1 MNIVKNSATVIV
13 SILFLFLFLEIVL
26 RILGNNSRIDDFL
39 RDEPVVYQE
48 DIELGWTHK
57 PGNYI
62 FKPWSQE
69 GKITN
74 LTINPDGSRKILN
87 QNARGLK
94 ILFFGGSVTQGW
106 AVDDSET
113 FANYFQN
120 KKKNSYVFNFGVGGY
135 GGFQSLLL
143 QERVT
148 KELESIDHII
158 YGFIDHH
165 EIRNVAAGS
174 WLYMLTEYSSRGHI
188 NLPYASIY
196 KNELKKNKPVNY
208 IKLPLSEYSSLI
220 AKVEKRIMKLK
231 SFAREK
237 KKFEISKLVIEEM
250 LKNAKSNNAKFTVL
264 FLSNSDNSL
273 EKYKNFFN
281 EAKINYINCQFPKNQ
296 GVKGE
301 GHPNE
306 VGHKNVADC
315 LIKNL
320 Q

>member
-13 SILFLFLFLEIVL
+13 SILFLFLFLEILL
-26 RILGNNSRIDDFL
+26 RILGNNSRINFL
-39 RDEPVVYQE
+39 RDEPVVYK
-48 DIELGWTHK
+48 DDNELGWIHK
-57 PGNYI
+57 PGNYT
-62 FKPWSQE
+62 FKPWSEE
-69 GKITN
+69 GKMTN
-74 LTINPDGSRKILN
+74 FTINSDGSRKIPN
-87 QNARGLK
+87 QNSKGSK
-94 ILFFGGSVTQGW
+94 ILFFGGSVTEGW

-113 FANYFQN
+113 FTSYFQDS
-120 KKKNSYVFNFGVGGY
+120 KKDSYVFNFGVGGY

-148 KELESIDHII
+148 KELKSIDHII

-165 EIRNVAAGS
+165 EIRNVGAGS
-174 WLYMLTEYSSRGHI
+174 WFYMLMEYSSRGLV

-196 KNELKKNKPVNY
+196 KNELKRNKPINY
-208 IKLPLSEYSSLI
+208 IKLPFSEYSSLI

-264 FLSNSDNSL
+264 FLSNSDNNL
-273 EKYKNFFN
+273 EKYKNFLN